1 MSKKWINEP
10 DELELIL
17 EAIHDDIL
25 IADADG
31 VILKL
36 SKSFETMYGVKRE
49 DIVGKTVFEME
60 ERGIFKPSIT
70 AIVLK
75 SGQKTTMRQK
85 NSLGRDI
92 VVSAVPILDQ
102 EGKMMKVIR

>member
-36 SKSFETMYGVKRE
+36 SKSVETMYGVKRE